1 LGEEVSEQAHYT
13 VEATEMLN
21 SVMIMRETAALL
33 IAFKK
38 QHPVAFPGD
47 SVLWAQDID
56 QLEHII
62 LQYDSLI
69 VKLLEINMK
78 QGDLMDKMAARMQ
91 AVLDG
96 SA

>member
-1 LGEEVSEQAHYT
+1 VSNETPYK
-13 VEATEMLN
+13 VEAAEMLN

-38 QHPVAFPGD
+38 HHPTAFPGD

-62 LQYDSLI
+62 LQYESLI
-69 VKLLEINMK
+69 GKLLEINMK

-91 AVLDG
+91 AVLDA